1 MLGHVC
7 VTKIGNVLFYKV
19 YRDCWLTQD
28 GEYGIFRA
36 YSPKSRKECVIAKNE
51 KPVDLDTVNFPD
63 FKLNRIMEYPVYPN
77 ARVAMKAIC
86 ENLYNEEVK

>member
-1 MLGHVC
+1 MLGRVC

-36 YSPKSRKECVIAKNE
+36 YCSKSRKECVIAKNE
-51 KPVDLDTVNFPD
+51 KPIDLDTVNFPAV
-63 FKLNRIMEYPVYPN
+63 FPVFEFLHILRIQT
-77 ARVAMKAIC
+77 AQLLRQRRRAA
-86 ENLYNEEVK
+86 